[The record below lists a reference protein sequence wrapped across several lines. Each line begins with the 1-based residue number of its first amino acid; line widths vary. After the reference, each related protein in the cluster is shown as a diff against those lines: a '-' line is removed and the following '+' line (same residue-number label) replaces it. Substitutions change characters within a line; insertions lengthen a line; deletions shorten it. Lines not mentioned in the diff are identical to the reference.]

1 MPELPE
7 LEKVRRYLDERII
20 GKRVSAVTVNRRE
33 CINVPP
39 AVYER
44 ALVGRQVQ
52 HVWRKGKTVVI
63 DMSRDVSLL
72 VHLML
77 GGDVDVRE
85 TPEHDADATQ
95 IVLAFEDGAA
105 LHISKLMLG
114 NAHGFPTYHLAET
127 RLGTLGPDALTELP
141 DQDAL
146 QALYGSRGRGMKV
159 LLLDQTL
166 VCGLGNYYADEV
178 LFRAR
183 VHPETPGKALTAP
196 DITRLREAI
205 ETVISEALDEGRP
218 EFDRQVFAR
227 EGEPCPAC
235 GSEIKMKRIQ
245 KRATHFCPKCQR
257 RKSVRKKRR

>member
-77 GGDVDVRE
+77 GGDVDVAERPLHSVPRIHRVGSGCCE
-85 TPEHDADATQ
+85 AQ
-95 IVLAFEDGAA
+95 IDGADGLMNGVCNGQPQVRLLQGDVRVPLRA
-105 LHISKLMLG
+105 L
-114 NAHGFPTYHLAET
+114 
-127 RLGTLGPDALTELP
+127 
-141 DQDAL
+141 
-146 QALYGSRGRGMKV
+146 
-159 LLLDQTL
+159 
-166 VCGLGNYYADEV
+166 
-178 LFRAR
+178 
-183 VHPETPGKALTAP
+183 
-196 DITRLREAI
+196 
-205 ETVISEALDEGRP
+205 
-218 EFDRQVFAR
+218 
-227 EGEPCPAC
+227 PA
-235 GSEIKMKRIQ
+235 
-245 KRATHFCPKCQR
+245 A
-257 RKSVRKKRR
+257 